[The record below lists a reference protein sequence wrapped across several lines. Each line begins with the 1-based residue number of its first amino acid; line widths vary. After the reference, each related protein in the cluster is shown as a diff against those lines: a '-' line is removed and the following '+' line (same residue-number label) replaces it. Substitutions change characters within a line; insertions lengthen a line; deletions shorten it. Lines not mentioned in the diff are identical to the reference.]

1 MKKILAKIAKKA
13 LPFKLYKLIANGFI
27 IVPKYYESFIDS
39 AEQYMNLSLE
49 DNVKKDILLLR
60 KYAHIIDKGL
70 HREDANPGHSHSIY
84 MELKELVE
92 KLSKTD
98 FIADP
103 TYLWA
108 KDRLH
113 CYEVLQQDSSHFKHL
128 QGEPT
133 ESSPDNYNILLQ
145 IIKQRRS
152 CRNFTEKPLEALV
165 VNKICDVA
173 DWAPSSCN
181 KQPLKVFVTNNP
193 PLAME
198 CLKCCKGGTGFSDF
212 IPSFWVI
219 TANCRGYVWPTE
231 IMLPTLDCSLCLQN
245 MLLVAH
251 TLGISGT
258 VLTWAQSSSQENA
271 KLRGLLSIP
280 EDYIIVCC
288 AVLGYPKSYF
298 KVPPRKTPE
307 INLV

>member
-1 MKKILAKIAKKA
+1 MKKILAKFAKRI
-13 LPFKLYKLIANGFI
+13 LPLKLYKLIANGFI
-27 IVPKYYESFIDS
+27 IVPRYYKSLIES

-49 DNVKKDILLLR
+49 ENVKKDILLLR

-70 HREDANPGHSHSIY
+70 HREDVKPGHSHPIY
-84 MELKELVE
+84 MELKQLVN
-92 KLSKTD
+92 KLSTSR
-98 FIADP
+98 FVTDP
-103 TYLWA
+103 TYVWA

-113 CYEVLQQDSSHFKHL
+113 EYEILQQDSSHFKHL
-128 QGEPT
+128 QGEST
-133 ESSPDNYNILLQ
+133 KCSPDNYNILSL

-152 CRNFTEKPLEALV
+152 CRNFKEKALDALV

-212 IPSFWVI
+212 IPSFWAI

-231 IMLPTLDCSLCLQN
+231 IMLPTLDSSLCVQN
-245 MLLVAH
+245 MLLAAH

-258 VLTWAQSSSQENA
+258 VLTWAQSTSQENA
-271 KLRGLLSIP
+271 KLRELLSISD
-280 EDYIIVCC
+280 DYIIVCC
-288 AVLGYPKSYF
+288 VVMGYPKSYF
-298 KVPPRKTPE
+298 MVPPRKTPE
-307 INLV
+307 ISLV

>member
-1 MKKILAKIAKKA
+1 MKKIFAKVAKKI
-13 LPFKLYKLIANGFI
+13 LPFRLYKLIANGFI

-49 DNVKKDILLLR
+49 DNIKKDILLLR

-70 HREDANPGHSHSIY
+70 HRADAKPGHSHSIY

-98 FIADP
+98 FITDP

-108 KDRLH
+108 KERLH
-113 CYEVLQQDSSHFKHL
+113 SYEILQQDSSHFKPF
-128 QGEPT
+128 QGEST
-133 ESSPDNYNILLQ
+133 DSSPDNYNILSQ

-152 CRNFTEKPLEALV
+152 CRDYNEKPLDALV
-165 VNKICDVA
+165 VSKICDVA

-193 PLAME
+193 PLAAE

-219 TANCRGYVWPTE
+219 TANCRGYMWPTE
-231 IMLPTLDCSLCLQN
+231 IMLPTLDSSLCLQN
-245 MLLVAH
+245 MLLAAH

-258 VLTWAQSSSQENA
+258 VLTWAQSTSQENA
-271 KLRGLLSIP
+271 KLRELLSIP
-280 EDYIIVCC
+280 EDYIIICC
-288 AVLGYPKSYF
+288 VVMGYPKSYF
-298 KVPPRKTPE
+298 MVPSRKIPE
-307 INLV
+307 VCLI